1 MQDSDNKAKKCSR
14 CDGLASR
21 ERLLSEALRLFAEQG
36 FAKTSTRAIAQ
47 AAGVNISAISYYFGD
62 KEGLYRAAFYEPF
75 AEHSDIQSEIAAILA
90 PELSLRQALHLFFS
104 RKLTPFTQGV
114 HMQQCL
120 RLHMREMVE
129 HTVLWEEE
137 LQQRILPKHAAMRD
151 LLTRHLGLP
160 QSDMEIDRLVCGIIA
175 MDKLPDLLWTTD
187 IAGHVT
193 ALTERLG
200 APPDRAVLGCTHYE
214 IVADLF
220 RAALPP
226 GEQLRAQLFHIHH
239 PFHPL

>member
-1 MQDSDNKAKKCSR
+1 MQDSANKAKKCSR

-21 ERLLSEALRLFAEQG
+21 ERLLTEALRLFAEQG

-90 PELSLRQALHLFFS
+90 PELSLQQALQLFFS
-104 RKLTPFTQGV
+104 RMLTPFTQGA
-114 HMQQCL
+114 HMQHCL

-129 HTVLWEEE
+129 HTALWEEE

-151 LLTRHLGLP
+151 LLARHLGLP
-160 QSDMEIDRLVCGIIA
+160 QGDVEIDRLVCAIIS
-175 MDKLPDLLWTTD
+175 MPIHW
-187 IAGHVT
+187 IISQEVVHQFQP
-193 ALTERLG
+193 ALTQKTDAVEQEVQALVRYALVLIENEARLRG
-200 APPDRAVLGCTHYE
+200 LPLS
-214 IVADLF
+214 
-220 RAALPP
+220 AA
-226 GEQLRAQLFHIHH
+226 QAA
-239 PFHPL
+239 

>member
-104 RKLTPFTQGV
+104 RMLTPFTQGV

-129 HTVLWEEE
+129 HTALWEEE

-175 MDKLPDLLWTTD
+175 MSVHWLLSQEVVQNFQPDLLQKPNAVATEVD
-187 IAGHVT
+187 
-193 ALTERLG
+193 ALVRYALVLIDNEARLRG
-200 APPDRAVLGCTHYE
+200 LPFP
-214 IVADLF
+214 
-220 RAALPP
+220 AAQ
-226 GEQLRAQLFHIHH
+226 G
-239 PFHPL
+239 